1 MDTEYDN
8 VDSAPL
14 ALDFFFFF
22 AQDKSAPHWRT
33 TSVLSCLKHV

>member
-14 ALDFFFFF
+14 ALDLFFLRRIKVHHI
-22 AQDKSAPHWRT
+22 D
-33 TSVLSCLKHV
+33 VLLPCCHV

>member
-14 ALDFFFFF
+14 ALDLFF

>member
-14 ALDFFFFF
+14 ALDLFFF